1 MTRLDRVS
9 AVSGNVIRLQHA
21 ASRRWLIWLRKLG
34 LKPSSPNLIMVDFAS
49 RDPRSVSYWLDASG
63 APDQQTRQAAWHH
76 LLTEPLLSD
85 QDIRQ
90 YLGCKATSTTNA
102 SASESITGSSSC

>member
-49 RDPRSVSYWLDASG
+49 RDPRSVSYWLDASHDR
-63 APDQQTRQAAWHH
+63 DQQSRQEVWHN